1 MESREA
7 RLQIPRCVD
16 VKLDV
21 RLADFP
27 LDTDVVPKL
36 MKVCSFGPI
45 WDKYLIQGKQVNCLL
60 PDNTSAEKHNIYTTE
75 VNIEFGTSR

>member
-1 MESREA
+1 MESQEA

-27 LDTDVVPKL
+27 LDTDVIPKL

-45 WDKYLIQGKQVNCLL
+45 WVSILFRVNKLIAYCQIIRALK
-60 PDNTSAEKHNIYTTE
+60 NITFTQQKS
-75 VNIEFGTSR
+75 T

>member
-1 MESREA
+1 LESQEA

-36 MKVCSFGPI
+36 IKVCSFGPI
-45 WDKYLIQGKQVNCLL
+45 CVSILLRVNKLIAYCQIIRALK
-60 PDNTSAEKHNIYTTE
+60 NITFTQQKS
-75 VNIEFGTSR
+75 T